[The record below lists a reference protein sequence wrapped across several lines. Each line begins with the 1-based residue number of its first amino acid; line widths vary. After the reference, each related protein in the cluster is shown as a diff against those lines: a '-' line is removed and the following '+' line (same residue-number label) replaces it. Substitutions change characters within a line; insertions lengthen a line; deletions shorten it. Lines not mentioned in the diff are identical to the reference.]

1 MMEFHRTRQW
11 LAFLAMTLATA
22 WQTPAPAHAQELRGR
37 VSGTVSDESGAVI
50 PAANVSLTNVNTTV
64 AVERQTNEAGQ
75 FAFDFVSP
83 GNYEVR
89 VESEGFQSFV
99 QQNILVQT
107 RADVTVNAAL
117 RIGALA
123 ETVTVSETPVAV
135 KFNSTTMETT
145 LDTKLVNELPI
156 IHRNP
161 FLLAT
166 LDPAV
171 NYRGGRENSP
181 FHHWAASQLDVGG
194 NTGLKNNVLLDGVPQ
209 LVGAKGTYVPAVDA
223 VSEVNVQQNATDSEF
238 GHSAGGIVSVQM
250 KSGTNEFHGTAYYF
264 GRNPALNARPNPLT
278 SQASVVRRNVW
289 GATVG
294 NAIVKNKVFNFFA
307 YEGQDVR
314 SPSSVSMA
322 LPTSLERQGDF
333 SQSLNRNGGLR
344 QIFDPRTTQITG
356 DREAVRTPFVNNTIP
371 RPDLDATSLTM
382 MQDIWEP
389 NRTPDNPSGANNYRY
404 TFPITFK
411 YYNFSDRVDWNISDK
426 LKMFYRLSRFK
437 TDQSEPNYTGGS
449 IMQRR
454 QGSARN
460 TFQTSGDIV
469 WTINPNTVLNFRSSF
484 SKITDSF
491 YTPETIIGE
500 EGLDRL
506 WPGSKWYASHIRDI
520 PEVYF
525 PELDVRADTRA
536 RFGRSG
542 FWYQEPRTW
551 NWDVKLAKNVGRH
564 YLKLGHQYRAQ
575 RVDAGRPR
583 GMFFRF
589 RPNETADTIFR
600 PNTGQVGHAWA
611 SMMLG
616 ALNDGR
622 VRTVP
627 TNRPHMDTF
636 GFYLHD
642 DFRITSR
649 VTLNLGVRYE
659 YDTPMRDREYRLSR
673 YIDLNQNLPDLEA
686 AAGAFP
692 ADALALRNEPVRLNG
707 AWNFTDSDNP
717 YSWNAQKNVILPRVG
732 LAYRVNDKT
741 ALRIGY
747 ARYAVPPIQE
757 RDSLGI
763 LGSTPYP
770 GYSTETKPL
779 KPAEGV
785 PRAYMADPFPSG
797 GEHPNPLVEPPGK
810 RYGIYST
817 VGSGESIFFNQNW
830 SAGLNDRVNI
840 TLQHETWNRFVI
852 DATLFM
858 NFGRN
863 HAENIPLNLA
873 DPRISYTHGSSV
885 TRNVPNPFFGVDE
898 SVMPG
903 SLRNNRTV
911 SVSQLVRPYPHFFG
925 ISQRGVG
932 LRDERYRALQ
942 LKIQRPFANGFNFLL
957 GYNWNSARNEEFYDA
972 VDAFDRALTWQEDP
986 ETGHKLTLSGVY
998 EFPIGRQR
1006 KVGGDMPA
1014 ALDKVIGG
1022 WQVSG
1027 IYQYWSGT
1035 VLRFGGMEVS
1045 GDPTVSSPTWNRM
1058 FDTSV
1063 FSNLP
1068 AFTRRSNP
1076 WSYDG
1081 VRGPFFSNLDLTL
1094 MKEVQVT
1101 EGLALEIR
1109 MEAYN
1114 LSNSLMRA
1122 NPSTDVNS
1130 GTFGVAS
1137 NQLRTHAGRE
1147 MQYSLRLIW

>member
-1 MMEFHRTRQW
+1 MINRQVRSRLLPGAAAMALFL
-11 LAFLAMTLATA
+11 LAV
-22 WQTPAPAHAQELRGR
+22 PAAPAQELRGR
-37 VSGTVSDESGAVI
+37 VSGIVSDETGAVI
-50 PAANVSLTNVNTTV
+50 PAANVTLTNVNTSV
-64 AVERQTNEAGQ
+64 AVERQTNEVGQ
-75 FAFDFVSP
+75 FAFDFVLP

-89 VESEGFQSFV
+89 VESEGFRSFV
-99 QQNILVQT
+99 QQNVLVQT
-107 RADVTVNAAL
+107 RGDVTVNASL
-117 RIGALA
+117 QIGTLA
-123 ETVTVSETPVAV
+123 ETVTVAETPVAV

-145 LDTKLVNELPI
+145 LDTKMVNELPI

-171 NYRGGRENSP
+171 NYRGGAENSP
-181 FHHWAASQLDVGG
+181 YHHWAASQLDVGG
-194 NTGLKNNVLLDGVPQ
+194 ETRFKNNVLLDGVPQ

-238 GHSAGGIVSVQM
+238 GHSAGGVISVQM

-278 SQASVVRRNVW
+278 AQASVVRRNVY
-289 GATVG
+289 GATAGHPV
-294 NAIVKNKVFNFFA
+294 VRNKIFNFFA
-307 YEGQDVR
+307 FEGQNVR

-344 QIFDPRTTQITG
+344 QIFDPRTTVITG
-356 DREAVRTPFVNNTIP
+356 DNAAMRTPFPNNTLP
-371 RPDLDATSLTM
+371 QTDLDATSRIVM
-382 MQDIWEP
+382 GDVWEP
-389 NRTPDNPSGANNYRY
+389 NRAPDNPSGANNYRY
-404 TFPITFK
+404 TFPITFE

-426 LKMFYRLSRFK
+426 LKMFYRVSRFR
-437 TDQSEPNYTGGS
+437 TSQSEPNYTGGS

-460 TFQTSGDIV
+460 TFQTSGDVV
-469 WTINPNTVLNFRSSF
+469 WTINPTTVFNVRGSY
-484 SKITDSF
+484 SKITDSY

-500 EGLDRL
+500 EGLARL
-506 WPGSKWYASHIRDI
+506 WPGNNWYSSHIRDI
-520 PEVYF
+520 PEIYF
-525 PELDVRADTRA
+525 PEVDVRADTRA

-564 YLKLGHQYRAQ
+564 YIKVGHQYRAQ

-589 RPNETADTIFR
+589 QPHETADTIFR
-600 PNTGQVGHAWA
+600 PNTGAVGHAWA
-611 SMMLG
+611 SMLLG
-616 ALNDGR
+616 ALNNGR

-627 TNRPHMDTF
+627 TNRPHLDVF
-636 GFYLHD
+636 GFYVHD
-642 DFRITSR
+642 DFKLSSR

-659 YDTPMRDREYRLSR
+659 YETPMRDPEYRLSR
-673 YIDLNQNLPDLEA
+673 YIDLNQNLPELEA
-686 AAGAFP
+686 AMGAFP
-692 ADALALRNEPVRLNG
+692 TEALALRSGAPQITG
-707 AWNFTDSDNP
+707 AWYFTDADNR
-717 YSWNAQKNVILPRVG
+717 YSWNAQRNVILPRVG

-741 ALRIGY
+741 ALRVGY
-747 ARYAVPPIQE
+747 ARYAVPPVQE

-770 GYSTETKPL
+770 GYSAQTVPL
-779 KPAEGV
+779 RPAEGV
-785 PRAYMADPFPSG
+785 PRSYFAEPFPAG

-817 VGSGESIFFNQNW
+817 VGSSESIFFNQDW
-830 SAGLNDRVNI
+830 QAGVNDRINLTVER
-840 TLQHETWNRFVI
+840 ETWNRFVI

-873 DPRISYTHGSSV
+873 DPRIGYASGSAI

-903 SLRNNRTV
+903 SLRNQRTV
-911 SVSQLVRPYPHFFG
+911 AVSQLIRPYPHFFD
-925 ISQRGVG
+925 IWQRGVG
-932 LRDERYRALQ
+932 IRGVRYRALQ

-957 GYNWNSARNEEFYDA
+957 GYNWNSARNQEFYDD
-972 VDAFDRALTWQEDP
+972 VDAFDRSLTWQEDTQ
-986 ETGHKLTLSGVY
+986 TGHKVTLSGVY
-998 EFPIGRQR
+998 ELPIGRQR
-1006 KVGGDMPA
+1006 KLGGAMPP
-1014 ALDKVIGG
+1014 ALDKVVGG

-1027 IYQYWSGT
+1027 IYQYWTGPL
-1035 VLRFGGMEVS
+1035 LRFGSMQVS
-1045 GDPTVSSPTWNRM
+1045 GDPRLANPTHDRM

-1094 MKEVQVT
+1094 MKEIQIR
-1101 EGLALEIR
+1101 EGLDLEVR
-1109 MEAYN
+1109 MESYN
-1114 LSNSLMRA
+1114 LTNTFMGA

-1130 GTFGVAS
+1130 GTFGAVRS
-1137 NQLRTHAGRE
+1137 QLRTHSGRE

>member
-1 MMEFHRTRQW
+1 MTFQLSRAR
-11 LAFLAMTLATA
+11 LASLALALAAA
-22 WQTPAPAHAQELRGR
+22 WFVSATVDAQELRGR
-37 VSGTVSDESGAVI
+37 VSGTVIDESGAVI

-64 AVERQTNEAGQ
+64 SVARQTNEAGQ
-75 FAFDFVSP
+75 FAFDFVLP
-83 GNYEVR
+83 GNYEIR

-107 RADVTVNAAL
+107 RGDVSVNAAL

-145 LDTKLVNELPI
+145 LDTKMVHELPI

-171 NYRGGRENSP
+171 NYRGGHENSP

-194 NTGLKNNVLLDGVPQ
+194 NTNRKNSVLLDGVPQ
-209 LVGAKGTYVPAVDA
+209 LVGAKGTYVPAIDA

-238 GHSAGGIVSVQM
+238 GHTAGGVISVQM
-250 KSGTNEFHGTAYYF
+250 KSGTNELHGSAYFF
-264 GRNPALNARPNPLT
+264 GRNPALNARPNPL
-278 SQASVVRRNVW
+278 SAQKSVVRRNVW

-294 NAIVKNKVFNFFA
+294 HPVVRNKVFNFFA
-307 YEGQDVR
+307 YEGQALR
-314 SPSSVSMA
+314 SPSTVAMA
-322 LPTSLERQGDF
+322 LPTSLERGGDF
-333 SQSLNRNGGLR
+333 SQSLNRKGGLR
-344 QIFDPRTTQITG
+344 QIFDPRTTMITG
-356 DREAVRTPFVNNTIP
+356 AKESVRAPFANNKIP
-371 RPDLDATSLTM
+371 RSDLDSTALTM

-389 NRTPDNPSGANNYRY
+389 NRAPDNPSGANNYRY

-426 LKMFYRLSRFK
+426 LKMFYRVSRFK

-469 WTINPNTVLNFRSSF
+469 WTINPTTVFNVRASY

-491 YTPETIIGE
+491 YTPETIIGP

-506 WPGSKWYASHIRDI
+506 WPGNNWYASHIRDI

-525 PELDVRADTRA
+525 PEIDVRADTRA

-542 FWYQEPRTW
+542 FWYQEPKTW

-564 YLKLGHQYRAQ
+564 YLKIGHQYRAQ

-600 PNTGQVGHAWA
+600 PNTGEVGHAWA
-611 SMMLG
+611 SMLLG
-616 ALNDGR
+616 AINDGR

-627 TNRPHMDTF
+627 TNRPHIDVY

-642 DFRITSR
+642 DFKMTSR
-649 VTLNLGVRYE
+649 LTLNLGVRYE
-659 YDTPMRDREYRLSR
+659 YETPMRDPENRLSR
-673 YIDLNQNLPDLEA
+673 YIDLNQSLADLESA
-686 AAGAFP
+686 VGAFP
-692 ADALALRNEPVRLNG
+692 SEALALRNDPVRLAG
-707 AWNFTDSDNP
+707 AWYFTDGDNR
-717 YSWNAQKNVILPRVG
+717 YSWNAQRNVILPRVG

-757 RDSLGI
+757 TDSLGI

-770 GYSTETKPL
+770 GFSAETKPL

-785 PRAYMADPFPSG
+785 PRAYLREPFPPG

-817 VGSGESIFFNQNW
+817 VGSGESTFFTQNW
-830 SAGLNDRVNI
+830 SAGINDRINVSI
-840 TLQHETWNRFVI
+840 QRETWNRFVI

-858 NFGRN
+858 NFGQN
-863 HAENIPLNLA
+863 HAENIPLNLN
-873 DPRISYTHGSSV
+873 DPRIGYTHGSAV
-885 TRNVPNPFFGVDE
+885 TRNVPNPFFGVPE

-903 SLRNNRTV
+903 ALRNRRTV
-911 SVSQLVRPYPHFFG
+911 SVSQLTRPYPHFFG
-925 ISQRGVG
+925 IWQRGSG

-957 GYNWNSARNEEFYDA
+957 GWNWNSARNQEFYDE
-972 VDAFDRALTWQEDP
+972 VDAFDRTFTYQEDP

-998 EFPIGRQR
+998 ELPIGRAR
-1006 KVGGDMPA
+1006 KVGGGMPA

-1022 WQVSG
+1022 WRLSG
-1027 IYQYWSGT
+1027 IYQFWSGP
-1035 VLRFGGMEVS
+1035 VLRFGGMQVS
-1045 GDPTVSSPTWNRM
+1045 GDPTISNPTYDRM
-1058 FDTSV
+1058 FDTSA
-1063 FSNLP
+1063 FSNLA

-1076 WSYDG
+1076 WSYSG
-1081 VRGPFFSNLDLTL
+1081 VRGPVFSNLDLTL
-1094 MKEVQVT
+1094 MKEVQIT
-1101 EGLALEIR
+1101 EDVALEIR
-1109 MEAYN
+1109 MESYN
-1114 LSNSLMRA
+1114 LTNSFMGR

-1130 GTFGVAS
+1130 GTFGQVRS
-1137 NQLRTHAGRE
+1137 QLRTHSGRE
-1147 MQYSLRLIW
+1147 MQYSLRFIW

>member
-1 MMEFHRTRQW
+1 MTHESSRRRLAW
-11 LAFLAMTLATA
+11 LALAMLAA
-22 WQTPAPAHAQELRGR
+22 WLAPHSADSQELRGR
-37 VSGTVSDESGAVI
+37 VSGTVTDESGAVI
-50 PAANVSLTNVNTTV
+50 PAAKVALTNVNTAV
-64 AVERQTNEAGQ
+64 AVDRETNEAGQ
-75 FAFDFVSP
+75 FAFDFVLP

-89 VESEGFQSFV
+89 VESDGFQSFV

-107 RADVTVNAAL
+107 RADVSVNAAL
-117 RIGALA
+117 RIGAVA

-145 LDTKLVNELPI
+145 LDTKMVNELPI

-194 NTGLKNNVLLDGVPQ
+194 NTGLKNSVLLDGVPQ

-238 GHSAGGIVSVQM
+238 GHTAGGVVSVQM
-250 KSGTNEFHGTAYYF
+250 KSGTNEFHGSAYFF
-264 GRNPALNARPNPLT
+264 GRNPALNARPNPL
-278 SQASVVRRNVW
+278 SAQKSVVRRNVW

-294 NAIVKNKVFNFFA
+294 HPVVRNKVFNFFA
-307 YEGQDVR
+307 YEGQDLR
-314 SPSSVSMA
+314 SPSTTAMA
-322 LPTSLERQGDF
+322 LPTSMERGGDF
-333 SQSLNRNGGLR
+333 SQSFNRSGGLR

-356 DREAVRTPFVNNTIP
+356 DREAFRTPFANNRIP
-371 RPDLDATSLTM
+371 AQDLDATALTM
-382 MQDIWEP
+382 MTDIWQP
-389 NRTPDNPSGANNYRY
+389 NRAPDNPSGANNYRY

-426 LKMFYRLSRFK
+426 LKMFYRISRFK

-460 TFQTSGDIV
+460 SVQTSGDVV
-469 WTINPNTVLNFRSSF
+469 WTISPTTVFNVRASY
-484 SKITDSF
+484 SKITDSY
-491 YTPETIIGE
+491 YTPETIIGA
-500 EGLDRL
+500 EGLERL
-506 WPGSKWYASHIRDI
+506 WPGNTWYSSHIRDI

-564 YLKLGHQYRAQ
+564 YIKVGHQYRAQ

-589 RPNETADTIFR
+589 QPHETADTIFS

-616 ALNDGR
+616 ALNNGR

-627 TNRPHMDTF
+627 TNRPRVDVY
-636 GFYLHD
+636 GFYVHD
-642 DFRITSR
+642 DFKITPR
-649 VTLNLGVRYE
+649 VTMNLGLRYE
-659 YDTPMRDREYRLSR
+659 YELPMRDPEYRLSR
-673 YIDLNQNLPDLEA
+673 YIDLDQNLPELEA
-686 AAGAFP
+686 AVGTFPAEALQIRNGPVSLAGA
-692 ADALALRNEPVRLNG
+692 
-707 AWNFTDSDNP
+707 WHFTDRDNP
-717 YSWNAQKNVILPRVG
+717 YSWNAQQNVILPRIG
-732 LAYRVNDKT
+732 IAYRVNDKT

-757 RDSLGI
+757 KDSLGI

-770 GYSTETKPL
+770 GFSAQTVPL
-779 KPAEGV
+779 RPAEGV
-785 PRAYMADPFPSG
+785 PRSYLANPFPSG

-830 SAGLNDRVNI
+830 QAGMNDRINL
-840 TLQHETWNRFVI
+840 TLQRETWNRFVV

-863 HAENIPLNLA
+863 HAENLPLNLA
-873 DPRISYTHGSSV
+873 DPRISYSHGSAVS
-885 TRNVPNPFFGVDE
+885 RNVPNPFYGVPE
-898 SVMPG
+898 SAMPG
-903 SLRNNRTV
+903 ALRNRRTV
-911 SVSQLVRPYPHFFG
+911 SVSQLIRPYPHYFDIWMRAAG
-925 ISQRGVG
+925 IRS
-932 LRDERYRALQ
+932 ERYRALQ

-957 GYNWNSARNEEFYDA
+957 GYNWNSARNQEFYDA
-972 VDAFDRALTWQEDP
+972 VDAFDRRLTYQEDP

-998 EFPIGRQR
+998 ELPVGRQR
-1006 KVGGDMPA
+1006 KIGGDMPSS
-1014 ALDKVIGG
+1014 LDKVIGG
-1022 WQVSG
+1022 WQVTG
-1027 IYQYWSGT
+1027 IYQYWSGQ

-1045 GDPTVSSPTWNRM
+1045 GNPKVSNPTHERM
-1058 FDTSV
+1058 FDTSA

-1094 MKEVQVT
+1094 MKTVAVT
-1101 EGLALEIR
+1101 EALDVEIR
-1109 MEAYN
+1109 MEGYN
-1114 LSNSLMRA
+1114 LTNSFMGA

-1130 GTFGVAS
+1130 GTFGQVRS
-1137 NQLRTHAGRE
+1137 QLRTHSGRE

>member
-1 MMEFHRTRQW
+1 MPFRKSAVW
-11 LAFLAMTLATA
+11 LCHVAVSAALL
-22 WQTPAPAHAQELRGR
+22 WQAGGVAQAQELRGR
-37 VSGTVSDESGAVI
+37 VSGTVTDESGAVI
-50 PAANVSLTNVNTTV
+50 PAANVTLTNVETSV
-64 AVERQTNEAGQ
+64 AVDRQSNEVGQ
-75 FAFDFVSP
+75 YAFDFVLP
-83 GNYEVR
+83 GSYEVR
-89 VESEGFQSFV
+89 VESEGFRSFV

-107 RADVTVNAAL
+107 RGDVTVNAAL
-117 RIGALA
+117 QIGAVA
-123 ETVTVSETPVAV
+123 ETVTVAETPVAV

-145 LDTKLVNELPI
+145 LDTKMVNELPI

-194 NTGLKNNVLLDGVPQ
+194 NTRFRNSVLLDGVPQ

-238 GHSAGGIVSVQM
+238 GHSAGGVVSVQM
-250 KSGTNEFHGTAYYF
+250 KSGTNDLHGSAYYF

-278 SQASVVRRNVW
+278 AQESVNRRGVWGGTVGHPVVR
-289 GATVG
+289 
-294 NAIVKNKVFNFFA
+294 NKVFNFFA

-314 SPSSVSMA
+314 SPSSVAMA
-322 LPTSLERQGDF
+322 LPTSLERGGDF
-333 SQSLNRNGGLR
+333 SQSLNRAGGLR
-344 QIFDPRTTQITG
+344 QIFDPRTTLITG
-356 DREAVRTPFVNNTIP
+356 DREAVRTPFPNNTIP
-371 RPDLDATSLTM
+371 RASLDSTALTVM
-382 MQDIWEP
+382 GDVWEP
-389 NRTPDNPSGANNYRY
+389 NRAPDNPSGANNYRF

-411 YYNFSDRVDWNISDK
+411 YYNFSDRVDWNVSDK
-426 LKMFYRLSRFK
+426 LKVFYRISRFR

-460 TFQTSGDIV
+460 TVQTSGDV
-469 WTINPNTVLNFRSSF
+469 VYTINPSTVFNVRGSY
-484 SKITDSF
+484 SKITDSY

-506 WPGSKWYASHIRDI
+506 WPGNNWYASHIRDI
-520 PEVYF
+520 PEIYF
-525 PELDVRADTRA
+525 PEIDVRADTRA

-564 YLKLGHQYRAQ
+564 YVKVGHQYRAQ

-589 RPNETADTIFR
+589 QPHETADTIFS
-600 PNTGQVGHAWA
+600 PNTGAVGHAWA
-611 SMMLG
+611 SMLLG
-616 ALNDGR
+616 ALNSGR

-627 TNRPHMDTF
+627 TNRPHLDVF
-636 GFYLHD
+636 GFYVHD
-642 DFRITSR
+642 DFKLSPR

-659 YDTPMRDREYRLSR
+659 YETPMRDPEYRLSR
-673 YIDLNQNLPDLEA
+673 YLDLNQGLPELQA
-686 AAGAFP
+686 AMGEFP
-692 ADALALRNEPVRLNG
+692 AEALALRNQGLDISG
-707 AWNFTDSDNP
+707 AWYFTDRDNQ
-717 YSWNAQKNVILPRVG
+717 YSWNAQRNVILPRVG
-732 LAYRVNDKT
+732 LALRINDKT

-747 ARYAVPPIQE
+747 ARYAVPPVQE

-770 GYSTETKPL
+770 GFSAETVPL
-779 KPAEGV
+779 RPAEGV
-785 PRAYMADPFPSG
+785 PRSYFANPFPTG
-797 GEHPNPLVEPPGK
+797 GDHPNPLVEPPGK

-817 VGSGESIFFNQNW
+817 VGSSESIFFTQDWN
-830 SAGLNDRVNI
+830 AGINDRINF
-840 TLQHETWNRFVI
+840 TLQKETWNRFVV
-852 DATLFM
+852 DATLFL

-863 HAENIPLNLA
+863 HAENLPLNLA
-873 DPRISYTHGSSV
+873 DPRIGYTHGAAV

-903 SLRNNRTV
+903 PLRNQRTV
-911 SVSQLVRPYPHFFG
+911 AVSQLIRPYPHFFD
-925 ISQRGVG
+925 IWQRGAG
-932 LRDERYRALQ
+932 IRGQRYRALQ

-957 GYNWNSARNEEFYDA
+957 GYNWNAGQSEEFYDN
-972 VDAFDRALTWQEDP
+972 VDAFDQVLTWQDDVQ
-986 ETGHKLTLSGVY
+986 TGHKVTISGVY

-1006 KVGGDMPA
+1006 RIGGNMPP
-1014 ALDKVIGG
+1014 ALDKIIGG
-1022 WQVSG
+1022 WQVTG
-1027 IYQYWSGT
+1027 IYQYWSGPL
-1035 VLRFGGMEVS
+1035 LRFGPMQVN
-1045 GDPTVSSPTWNRM
+1045 GDPKLDNPSNQRM

-1068 AFTRRSNP
+1068 AFTRRTNP
-1076 WSYDG
+1076 WSFDG

-1094 MKEVQVT
+1094 MKDIRIS
-1101 EGLALEIR
+1101 EGLDLEIR
-1109 MEAYN
+1109 MESYN
-1114 LSNSLMRA
+1114 LTNSFMGA

-1130 GTFGVAS
+1130 GTFGVVRR
-1137 NQLRTHAGRE
+1137 QLSTHTGRE
-1147 MQYSLRLIW
+1147 MQYSLRFIW

>member
-11 LAFLAMTLATA
+11 LAFLAMTLAMA

-659 YDTPMRDREYRLSR
+659 YDTPMRDPEYRLSR

-830 SAGLNDRVNI
+830 SAGLERPS
-840 TLQHETWNRFVI
+840 QHYVAARNMEPLRHRRDAVHELRTEPRGEHSAQSRGSQNLVHARFICHQERPEPV
-852 DATLFM
+852 LWG
-858 NFGRN
+858 GRICYAGLP
-863 HAENIPLNLA
+863 AEQSHRLRFPARTAVSALLWNLA
-873 DPRISYTHGSSV
+873 AGS
-885 TRNVPNPFFGVDE
+885 
-898 SVMPG
+898 
-903 SLRNNRTV
+903 RTT
-911 SVSQLVRPYPHFFG
+911 G
-925 ISQRGVG
+925 
-932 LRDERYRALQ
+932 RALQ
-942 LKIQRPFANGFNFLL
+942 GTPAENPAPVANGFNFLL

-986 ETGHKLTLSGVY
+986 ETGHKLTFKRRLRIPDRASAQ
-998 EFPIGRQR
+998 GRWR
-1006 KVGGDMPA
+1006 HAGGSRQGHRWLAGEWDLP
-1014 ALDKVIGG
+1014 
-1022 WQVSG
+1022 
-1027 IYQYWSGT
+1027 
-1035 VLRFGGMEVS
+1035 VLERH
-1045 GDPTVSSPTWNRM
+1045 
-1058 FDTSV
+1058 
-1063 FSNLP
+1063 
-1068 AFTRRSNP
+1068 
-1076 WSYDG
+1076 
-1081 VRGPFFSNLDLTL
+1081 
-1094 MKEVQVT
+1094 
-1101 EGLALEIR
+1101 
-1109 MEAYN
+1109 
-1114 LSNSLMRA
+1114 
-1122 NPSTDVNS
+1122 
-1130 GTFGVAS
+1130 GVAFRRDGGQWRPHGHQS
-1137 NQLRTHAGRE
+1137 DLEPNVRHVGLFEPAGVHAPLEPVVVRRRE
-1147 MQYSLRLIW
+1147 GPVFLKS